1 MTVKDNITEQQA
13 LQRLTLLCSQGE
25 HCQHEMLEKM
35 QKWALPE
42 DAQARIMAYLIDER
56 YVDDVRYC
64 RGFIHDKREYNHWGQ
79 RKIEQALWAKGIGKD
94 IYGPIFADVDDD
106 VWTDVLRPLLQQKRR
121 TVKGRNEY
129 EINQKLLRFALGR
142 GFSFSQAKACLGCDV
157 DEDYDYDE

>member
-1 MTVKDNITEQQA
+1 MKTTNISEQQA
-13 LQRLTLLCSQGE
+13 LQRLMQLCSQSE

-35 QKWALPE
+35 QKWELPE

-94 IYGPIFADVDDD
+94 IYGPIFADIDDD
-106 VWTDVLRPLLQQKRR
+106 VWIDILRPLLQQKRR
-121 TVKGRNEY
+121 SVKGRNDY
-129 EINQKLLRFALGR
+129 EITQKLLRFALGR
-142 GFSFSQAKACLGCDV
+142 GFSYQQAKVCLGDV
-157 DEDYDYDE
+157 EDIEDDY